1 VTRLE
6 QFPNL
11 LVIVK
16 SMSLGDPP
24 QNHFN
29 SIDPRRTWGRWRAN
43 SSTSILNNSVLP
55 QGRRLGV
62 LAQSNPSKSGGVR
75 LEAAFKPRGA
85 DHVYTPEASDP
96 L

>member
-24 QNHFN
+24 QNPFN

-43 SSTSILNNSVLP
+43 TAPRFRTIQFCPKDVGSACSHSPT
-55 QGRRLGV
+55 RLR
-62 LAQSNPSKSGGVR
+62 A
-75 LEAAFKPRGA
+75 AAF
-85 DHVYTPEASDP
+85 D
-96 L
+96 